1 MTRLVLSVAAAAL
14 AAGCVESFSGSNIQI
29 DFSAA
34 VLTPAGDDYDG
45 ERAPANT
52 YFTLYAVDHVYQLD
66 ADGNPVLDGDG
77 DPLIEQ
83 SFLFGLQ
90 RFEIRPVIDLASPCF
105 IEVENTPYPG
115 LHVTQVAT
123 RLKQDICDRLAM
135 DATCFDL
142 AVTDPPAGATE
153 EEIIDVIT
161 AEIRMGNLPDLQSLV
176 KAVTTYSTYR
186 YPGGIPAAD
195 LIDDSSNAERLE
207 RCQEAWADEAA
218 SRVEGDEGFYEGSD
232 KVFTLPL
239 NGTLYGMVEG
249 MNPVN
254 GVGLVGGS
262 SMFVDEVLTDAD
274 AYTLN
279 WQFKDLEGPAGPD
292 YPDDFDREPSDTGYT
307 FMSGLPEARTRGT
320 VNVRLVSPLSD
331 STYAEVAI
339 FPDLGEDD
347 VNF

>member
-1 MTRLVLSVAAAAL
+1 
-14 AAGCVESFSGSNIQI
+14 VESFSGSNVQI
-29 DFSAA
+29 DFSAG

-52 YFTLYAVDHVYQLD
+52 FFTLYAIDHVYQLD
-66 ADGNPVLDGDG
+66 DEGNPILDGDG
-77 DPLIEQ
+77 DPLIER
-83 SFLFGLQ
+83 SYLFGVQ
-90 RFEIRPVIDLASPCF
+90 RFEIRPVIDLDSPCF

-123 RLKQDICDRLAM
+123 RLKQDICDRLGM
-135 DATCFDL
+135 DPTCFDL
-142 AVTDPPAGATE
+142 AITDPPPGATE

-161 AEIRMGNLPDLQSLV
+161 AEIRMGNLGDLQTLV
-176 KAVTTYSTYR
+176 KAVTTFSNYE
-186 YPGGIPAAD
+186 YPGGIPAPD

-207 RCQEAWADEAA
+207 RCQAAWADEAA
-218 SRVEGDEGFYEGSD
+218 SREARDEAFYEGSD

-262 SMFVDEVLTDAD
+262 SMFVDEVLTGAD

-279 WQFKDLEGPAGPD
+279 WQFKDHDGDGEPD
-292 YPDDFDREPSDTGYT
+292 YPADFDRDESETGYT

-339 FPDLGEDD
+339 FPDLASDD
-347 VNF
+347 LNF